1 MKGSAAIALPLACVV
16 YVGAASAQPSQT
28 PEASPAIPV
37 DVGTFVRAETDMY
50 FAKTV
55 QRGAFGKF
63 VHDRAVV
70 AIDKQDV
77 VGMNRDTLYSYAVF
91 DLDAAPVTITLPDTG
106 KRFMSLLA
114 ISQDHYVVD
123 LVYAPGRSTYT
134 RETVGTR
141 YIFFPVRTLMDPRNA
156 ADVKA
161 ANALQDA
168 IQAKQA
174 NIGTFEVPNW
184 DSATR
189 DRARSALLALNAL
202 GGSPNRFGRKDEVNP
217 IHHLIGTAAGWG
229 GNPPSAAIYVPVYP
243 KANDGKTVHQI
254 RVKDVPVD
262 GFWSISVYNAER
274 YFEKNA
280 LNAYSVNNLT
290 GTAAADGSYT
300 VQFGGCDKRTP
311 NCLPIMPGWN
321 YILRLYR
328 PRAEIQNGSWA
339 FPAAQPVQ

>member
-1 MKGSAAIALPLACVV
+1 MKLSTAIALSVAFAVFF
-16 YVGAASAQPSQT
+16 GAASAQPTQA
-28 PEASPAIPV
+28 PDASPAIPV
-37 DVGTFVRAETDMY
+37 DVGNFTRAETDKY
-50 FAKTV
+50 FARTA

-63 VHDRAVV
+63 GHERAVV
-70 AIDKQDV
+70 AIDQQDV

-91 DLDAAPVTITLPDTG
+91 DLDAAPVTITLPDPG

-123 LVYAPGRSTYT
+123 VVYAPGRTTYT
-134 RETVGTR
+134 KEKVGTR
-141 YIFFPVRTLMDPRNA
+141 YVFLAVRTLMDPRDA

-168 IQAKQA
+168 IEVEQA

-184 DSATR
+184 DAATR

-217 IHHLIGTAAGWG
+217 VDHLIGTAAGWG
-229 GNPPSAAIYVPVYP
+229 GNPPNAAIYVPVYP
-243 KANDGKTVHQI
+243 TANDGTTVHKLT
-254 RVKDVPVD
+254 VKDVPVD
-262 GFWSISVYNAER
+262 GFWSISVYNAKR

-290 GTAAADGSYT
+290 GTAAADGSFT
-300 VQFGGCDKRTP
+300 VQFGGCDTQTP

-328 PRAEIQNGSWA
+328 PRAEIQNGSWT